1 LLHNET
7 VQQTGT
13 HNKCEAAGG
22 IIAGTPVKL
31 LAGPA
36 ADLNSVSPPWIP
48 GGASRVMPLPP
59 KRVQP

>member
-36 ADLNSVSPPWIP
+36 ADLNSVRPSCPHF
-48 GGASRVMPLPP
+48 ATTLHR
-59 KRVQP
+59 